1 MSNGIITGG
10 GTVANNYGA
19 TFMAGGA
26 IVKQPN
32 NSGTLAIQGILGVG
46 GNVILNNASLLQIE
60 LSGTTPGTQYDQ
72 MNVAGTA
79 SLDGTLN
86 VASINSFLPSHNDQF
101 EVLTFASRTRRF
113 CHV

>member
-19 TFMAGGA
+19 TFMAGGTIA
-26 IVKQPN
+26 QQLN
-32 NSGTLAIQGILGVG
+32 NSGTLAIQGIFGIG

-72 MNVAGTA
+72 MNVTGGAA
-79 SLDGTLN
+79 S
-86 VASINSFLPSHNDQF
+86 A
-101 EVLTFASRTRRF
+101 AR
-113 CHV
+113 